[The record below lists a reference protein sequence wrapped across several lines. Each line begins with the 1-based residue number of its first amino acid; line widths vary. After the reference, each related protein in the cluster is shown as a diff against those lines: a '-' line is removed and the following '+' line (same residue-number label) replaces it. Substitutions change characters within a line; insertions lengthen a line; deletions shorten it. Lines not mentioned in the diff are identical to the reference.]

1 MAIDNKVGYVTF
13 ADILGWKGIWQ
24 TLGKEEP
31 VEKLLRI
38 HKNMKEC
45 VDKVISK
52 YCQYLVENELKGLFD
67 QGDKIVTNA
76 GYEKMVSYYIDSKIN
91 KGGLTEAERKKI
103 REDEKRI
110 KEELEKFKVDIS
122 IELISDTFVITS
134 SSPNY
139 KYETLLH
146 TFVAQN
152 IVIMCLQEGLLVRGA
167 TSYGEYYKEK
177 LIFVG
182 PAIDDAASWHELG
195 EEIGIYF
202 TPKAMLLLEN
212 KKTYDEDVEVYNL
225 KLTEIL
231 KKDAPVLK
239 VEAFKTY
246 MVDWSSMEE
255 AYANIALKYNTILP
269 GIHKKIINSRVRLDK
284 FKGSG
289 M

>member
-1 MAIDNKVGYVTF
+1 MAIENRKGYVTF

-31 VEKLLRI
+31 IEKLLRI

-52 YCQYLVENELKGLFD
+52 YCEYLFKNEMTPFFD
-67 QGDKIVTNA
+67 QEGKIVTNA
-76 GYEKMVSYYIDSKIN
+76 GYEKMVSSYINGKIN
-91 KGGLTEAERKKI
+91 QEGVSAEERKQI

-110 KEELEKFKVDIS
+110 KEELEKFRVDIS

-134 SSPNY
+134 SSLNF

-146 TFVAQN
+146 TFMAQN
-152 IVIMCLQEGLLVRGA
+152 IVVMCLQEGLLVRGA
-167 TSYGEYYKEK
+167 TSYGDYYKEK

-212 KKTYDEDVEVYNL
+212 KQIYADDVKMDNL
-225 KLTEIL
+225 KLTEII
-231 KKDAPVLK
+231 KKATPELK
-239 VEAFKTY
+239 VNKFETY
-246 MVDWSSMEE
+246 MVDWSSVGTE
-255 AYANIALKYNTILP
+255 YASIALDYDTILP
-269 GIHKKIINSRVRLDK
+269 GVHKKIMYSKNRLDK
-284 FKGSG
+284 FQK
-289 M
+289 